1 MKTSILLFLLSTSI
15 TITSC
20 DEICSGGT
28 LHFENN
34 SENTKMV
41 VVIDGTD
48 YGTLDAGESADFDLA
63 EGIHEL
69 YTYGVHGGNGCQAP
83 SSVFI
88 ENCETVSRECR
99 Y

>member
-1 MKTSILLFLLSTSI
+1 MKKIHYLGGLAMFLGLA
-15 TITSC
+15 SC

-34 SENTKMV
+34 SENTKMMI
-41 VVIDGTD
+41 VIDGTD
-48 YGTLDAGESADFDLA
+48 YGTLDAGESADFELA
-63 EGIHEL
+63 EGTHEL
-69 YTYGVHGGNGCQAP
+69 YTYGLYGGNGCQSP

-88 ENCETVSRECR
+88 ENCETVRRECR